1 MGSRGHGGEGD
12 EGDVLR
18 DDEGLSVERDEVLP
32 GLTCTASIPHKG
44 RRLLAPSPP
53 T

>member
-1 MGSRGHGGEGD
+1 MGRRGHGGEGD
-12 EGDVLR
+12 GGNVLR

-44 RRLLAPSPP
+44 CRLLANSPA
-53 T
+53 